1 MTPIL
6 EFIIAFI
13 GVLLTNGVF
22 FYSINRKLKKAEV
35 ADKEVEIIKK
45 QDDEWQ
51 ELYKETRSRITVLE
65 EQITELREQKEEL
78 SRQNGMLEL
87 KNQQLS
93 WYRCNVNNCP
103 SRRPPHVF
111 DKDGVELEA

>member
-35 ADKEVEIIKK
+35 YEDYEETFVEMR
-45 QDDEWQ
+45 
-51 ELYKETRSRITVLE
+51 ELCA
-65 EQITELREQKEEL
+65 EQGK
-78 SRQNGMLEL
+78 
-87 KNQQLS
+87 
-93 WYRCNVNNCP
+93 
-103 SRRPPHVF
+103 
-111 DKDGVELEA
+111 